1 MGNLKLTSI
10 RVSTGALDSAHA
22 LAVHSYYYNPSDVLR
37 LAMWV
42 GLKIITP
49 ANQSELFRKMWEEEA
64 GPDII
69 VLEDVLHTAG
79 VIKDECER

>member
-10 RVSTGALDSAHA
+10 RVSTECLDSAHA
-22 LAVHSYYYNPSDVLR
+22 LAKHSYYYNQSDVMR

-49 ANQSELFRKMWEEEA
+49 ANQFELFRKMWEEEA
-64 GPDII
+64 GSGII